1 MARLDLSVALGA
13 LGMLLLVLLLV
24 VQGIS
29 NGRLRVAASAAEA
42 RREALVAEIA
52 GQRAEFEIRARQRER
67 EQHEALAGIRL
78 IFARE
83 MQDAQNDHDTVVA
96 ELRADNLRLRRHWQ
110 GCAATA
116 ELSAAV
122 AAAAGADGGAELRAR
137 GAADLVRAGAQC
149 DARIRALQSAVRTYA
164 GGEP

>member
-1 MARLDLSVALGA
+1 MARMDLGGKLIGLGVLTLVPMLAL
-13 LGMLLLVLLLV
+13 
-24 VQGIS
+24 QS
-29 NGRLRVAASAAEA
+29 CENSRLRSERDTARAE
-42 RREALVAEIA
+42 REALSADIA
-52 GQRAEFEIRARQRER
+52 TQRAAFEAHARQRER
-67 EQHEALAGIRL
+67 EQHQALAGIRL

-116 ELSAAV
+116 QLSAAV

>member
-1 MARLDLSVALGA
+1 MAKPMLQAALLGSLIANLLFVLAVYALGA
-13 LGMLLLVLLLV
+13 
-24 VQGIS
+24 Q
-29 NGRLRVAASAAEA
+29 RDTARAERDTLTA
-42 RREALVAEIA
+42 NIA
-52 GQRAEFEIRARQRER
+52 TQRATFEAHARQRER
-67 EQHEALAGIRL
+67 EQHQALAGIRL

-83 MQDAQNDHDTVVA
+83 MEDAQNEHDAVVA
-96 ELRADNLRLRRHWQ
+96 GLRADAVRLRRHWQ

>member
-1 MARLDLSVALGA
+1 MAGPMLRAALLASVVANLLFVFAVCAL
-13 LGMLLLVLLLV
+13 
-24 VQGIS
+24 
-29 NGRLRVAASAAEA
+29 AAQRDEA
-42 RREALVAEIA
+42 RSQRDTIA
-52 GQRAEFEIRARQRER
+52 AQVIHQRAEFEVRARQRER

-83 MQDAQNDHDTVVA
+83 MQDAQDEHDAVVA
-96 ELRADNLRLRRHWQ
+96 GLRADALRLRRHWQ